1 DNITAA
7 AIHGNK
13 SQSARTKALASFK
26 DGSVRVLV
34 ATDIAARGIDIDQLP
49 QVVNFEL
56 PNVAED
62 YVHRIGRTGRAG
74 ATGSALSLVDDEE
87 MSYLRD
93 IEKLIKRSIVRVE
106 IEPGFVPPAKA
117 DLMSDERPPRPPQGR
132 GGQRQGQ
139 GARQAQPAGRSA
151 SGRAPQGR
159 SAAGAAAKP
168 AAQPGRAAPNPN
180 APRKPRP
187 QAALFSSKPG
197 TRGH

>member
-1 DNITAA
+1 
-7 AIHGNK
+7 
-13 SQSARTKALASFK
+13 
-26 DGSVRVLV
+26 VLV

-56 PNVAED
+56 PNVPED

-74 ATGSALSLVDDEE
+74 TTGSALSLVDDEE
-87 MSYLRD
+87 VGYLRD

-117 DLMSDERPPRPPQGR
+117 DLMSDERPPRPPHGR
-132 GGQRQGQ
+132 GGQRPGP
-139 GARQAQPAGRSA
+139 GAGNRNA

-159 SAAGAAAKP
+159 SAPGGAKPAGGARAAAKP
-168 AAQPGRAAPNPN
+168 VAERAGASHPAQ
-180 APRKPRP
+180 PRKPRP
-187 QAALFSSKPG
+187 QAALFSAKPG

>member
-1 DNITAA
+1 
-7 AIHGNK
+7 
-13 SQSARTKALASFK
+13 
-26 DGSVRVLV
+26 V

-56 PNVAED
+56 PNVPED

-74 ATGSALSLVDDEE
+74 TTGSALSLVDDEE
-87 MSYLRD
+87 LSYLRD

-139 GARQAQPAGRSA
+139 GARQGQPGGRSA
-151 SGRAPQGR
+151 SGRSSQ
-159 SAAGAAAKP
+159 AKP
-168 AAQPGRAAPNPN
+168 ASAGAKPAGGRSGAPGQPTQA
-180 APRKPRP
+180 RKPRP